1 MSNSLVYRG
10 YAARIEFSS
19 DDECFIGHIAGIKDV
34 VGFHGESVSELKA
47 AFEDAVNDYIETC
60 NKVGKTPQK
69 PYSGKLMLRIR
80 PEIHAAV
87 ATAAELSGQSINQWA
102 AEALSRESS
111 I

>member
-1 MSNSLVYRG
+1 MNNPLSYQG
-10 YAARIEFSS
+10 YAARIEFSLE
-19 DDECFIGHIAGIKDV
+19 DECFIGHIAGIKDA

-47 AFEDAVNDYIETC
+47 AFEEAVEDYLDTC

-69 PYSGKLMLRIR
+69 PYSGKLMLRLS

-102 AEALSRESS
+102 SDALNREASL
-111 I
+111 

>member
-1 MSNSLVYRG
+1 MSNSLAYRG

-19 DDECFIGHIAGIKDV
+19 EDECFIGHIAGIKDH
-34 VGFHGESVSELKA
+34 VGFHGESVSELKIS
-47 AFEDAVNDYIETC
+47 FEEAVDDYLDTC

-69 PYSGKLMLRIR
+69 PYSGKLMLRLR

-102 AEALSRESS
+102 SDALNREASL
-111 I
+111 

>member
-1 MSNSLVYRG
+1 MSNSLVYEG

-34 VGFHGESVSELKA
+34 VGFHGETVSELKT
-47 AFEDAVNDYIETC
+47 AFEDAVNDYLATC
-60 NKVGKTPQK
+60 NRVGKTPQK
-69 PYSGKLMLRIR
+69 PYSGKLMLRIG

-102 AEALSRESS
+102 SEALNREACL
-111 I
+111 